1 MSTNMNYYEQEQ
13 VRAIISDSGIN
24 IFYKTCM
31 RQVGVINAECKHCK
45 KKMKLKSI
53 SKHFINCSPNSPLFQ
68 GSVMCD
74 GGDDIIVYKV
84 KKSI

>member
-45 KKMKLKSI
+45 KKNEIKIYFKTFYQLQSELAII
-53 SKHFINCSPNSPLFQ
+53 SRICY
-68 GSVMCD
+68 V
-74 GGDDIIVYKV
+74 
-84 KKSI
+84 